1 MRIDRVKKSA
11 VVELDRQ
18 ITDKTTE
25 IERLEA
31 ETANSLWMADLNDF
45 ETSWKNMSQV
55 RLEDAT
61 SITKSEA
68 PSGKAPARKRKPG
81 VAK

>member
-1 MRIDRVKKSA
+1 MRIDRVKQSA
-11 VVELDRQ
+11 VIELDRQ
-18 ITDKTTE
+18 ITDKRTE

-31 ETANSLWMADLNDF
+31 ETANSLWMSDLDDF
-45 ETSWKNMSQV
+45 EESWKLMSQI

-61 SITKSEA
+61 SIAKSEA
-68 PSGKAPARKRKPG
+68 PTGKAPRKRKPG